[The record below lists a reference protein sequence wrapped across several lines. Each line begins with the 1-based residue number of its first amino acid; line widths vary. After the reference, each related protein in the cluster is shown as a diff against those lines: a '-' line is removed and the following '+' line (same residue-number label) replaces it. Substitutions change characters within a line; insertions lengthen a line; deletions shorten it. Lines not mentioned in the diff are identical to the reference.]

1 MLRSGREANE
11 MKAFGM
17 AIVAALAVSAVAGT
31 AIGKPVDAGW
41 RVVDRYALGGTGGW
55 DYLVLDQAAQRL
67 YVSRSDR
74 VFVLDASNGRTV
86 GEIDGLSGVHGIAL
100 ADALHRGFISNGRA
114 DTVTVFDPSTLKT
127 LQTAAVHGHDPDAI
141 LYDPYSKRV
150 FTFNGDS
157 NSSSVID
164 AASGKL
170 LGTIP
175 LPGRPEFGVSDGRGH
190 VYDNI
195 TDKHEL
201 AEIDPTTMKVTHVW
215 PLANCEYPSG
225 LAIDVAHHR
234 LFSVCQNRSMAVTD
248 AETGKAVASVPIGE
262 GPDAA
267 RFDAKRQLV
276 FSSNGRSGTLT
287 VVREENPD
295 HYKVVAEVPTQKSA
309 RTMALD
315 DASGRIF
322 LSAARLGPRPAPSK
336 EEPHPRPTVKPGSFG
351 VLVVARGTD

>member
-1 MLRSGREANE
+1 MR
-11 MKAFGM
+11 AFGM
-17 AIVAALAVSAVAGT
+17 AIAAALAMSAFTGT
-31 AIGKPVDAGW
+31 AIGKPANPGW

-55 DYLVLDQAAQRL
+55 DYLALDQATQRL

-74 VFVLDASNGRTV
+74 VLVLDAKNGRQV

-114 DTVTVFDPSTLKT
+114 DAVTVFDPSTLKT
-127 LQTAAVHGHDPDAI
+127 LQTVAVDGQDPDAI

-164 AASGKL
+164 AVSGKL
-170 LGTIP
+170 LGTIA
-175 LPGRPEFGVSDGRGH
+175 LPGRPEFAVSDGRGH

-195 TDKHEL
+195 EDKHEL

-215 PLANCEYPSG
+215 PLADCRHPSG

-234 LFSVCQNRSMAVTD
+234 LFSVCQNRTMAVTAAD
-248 AETGKAVASVPIGE
+248 TGKSIASVPIGE

-287 VVREENPD
+287 VVHEADPD
-295 HYKVVAEVPTQKSA
+295 HYRVLATVPTQESA

-322 LSAARLGPRPAPSK
+322 LSAARFGPRPAPSK
-336 EEPHPRPTVKPGSFG
+336 ADPHPRPAVKPGSFA
-351 VLVVARGTD
+351 VLVVAKGKD

>member
-1 MLRSGREANE
+1 

-17 AIVAALAVSAVAGT
+17 AIAVALAMSVFTGT
-31 AIGKPVDAGW
+31 AAGKPADAGW
-41 RVVDRYALGGTGGW
+41 RVVDRYALGGAGGW
-55 DYLVLDQAAQRL
+55 DYLALDQASQRL

-74 VFVLDASNGRTV
+74 VLVLDAKSGRQV

-127 LQTAAVHGHDPDAI
+127 LQTVAVHGHDPDAI

-190 VYDNI
+190 IYDNI

-201 AEIDPTTMKVTHVW
+201 AEIDPMTMKVTNVW
-215 PLANCEYPSG
+215 PLADCRHPSG

-234 LFSVCQNRSMAVTD
+234 LFSVCQNRNMAVAD
-248 AETGKAVASVPIGE
+248 ADTGKSVAGVPIGE

-287 VVREENPD
+287 VVREESPD
-295 HYKVVAEVPTQKSA
+295 HYKALADVPTQKSA

-322 LSAARLGPRPAPSK
+322 LSAARFGPRPAASK
-336 EEPHPRPTVKPGSFG
+336 DDPHPRPTVKPGSFV
-351 VLVVARGTD
+351 VLVVAPGKD